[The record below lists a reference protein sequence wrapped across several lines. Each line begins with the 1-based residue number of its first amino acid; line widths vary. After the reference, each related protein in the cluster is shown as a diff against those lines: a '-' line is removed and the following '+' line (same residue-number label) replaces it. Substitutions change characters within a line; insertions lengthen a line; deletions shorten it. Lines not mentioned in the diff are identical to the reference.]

1 MKITGTQSAA
11 YGNASIMEGWNMQH
25 KATGLKFLEGTV
37 LEVTFQDGRVR
48 RYDIAVLFDRYPQLR
63 ELEDRELFLSGTLM
77 GDYGIIWN
85 DELDLETE
93 IIYEDGETP
102 HKKKPAARRA
112 AAPAGKGSAPGAS
125 VSAESAS
132 GAPASAAAA
141 AAVAAAR
148 SRSGMSQKQLSAATG
163 IDQADISRIER
174 GLANPAVSTL
184 ERIARALG
192 GQLTIG
198 ILFPEN
204 E

>member
-1 MKITGTQSAA
+1 
-11 YGNASIMEGWNMQH
+11 MQH

-48 RYDIAVLFDRYPQLR
+48 RYDIAVLFNRYPQLR

-112 AAPAGKGSAPGAS
+112 AAPDGKGSAPGAS

>member
-1 MKITGTQSAA
+1 
-11 YGNASIMEGWNMQH
+11 MQH

-48 RYDIAVLFDRYPQLR
+48 RYDIAVLFNRYPQLR

-112 AAPAGKGSAPGAS
+112 AAPAGRGPAPGASASGTSAPGAS

>member
-1 MKITGTQSAA
+1 
-11 YGNASIMEGWNMQH
+11 MQH

-102 HKKKPAARRA
+102 HKNKPAARRA
-112 AAPAGKGSAPGAS
+112 AAPAGKGSAPGA
-125 VSAESAS
+125 SAS